1 MPAAPPYYLSA
12 RNLSSTSLQV
22 QWDPIPFGF
31 RNGKILQYQVKYSQ
45 YSLTR
50 RRVFTTNYA
59 KKRSLT
65 LVNLKKY
72 KKYLIEVSGMTRK
85 GVGPPVST
93 VVQTDE
99 DGKDNTKSYTHK
111 LARKSYLPLL
121 IKMNKAP
128 STWTC
133 FVTPHRS
140 VQMTKKQ
147 FQRWTLSNMHHFEN
161 AIRFPLM

>member
-1 MPAAPPYYLSA
+1 
-12 RNLSSTSLQV
+12 
-22 QWDPIPFGF
+22 
-31 RNGKILQYQVKYSQ
+31 
-45 YSLTR
+45 
-50 RRVFTTNYA
+50 
-59 KKRSLT
+59 
-65 LVNLKKY
+65 
-72 KKYLIEVSGMTRK
+72 MTRK

-121 IKMNKAP
+121 IKMIKAP
-128 STWTC
+128 STSTC

-140 VQMTKKQ
+140 VQMIKKQ
-147 FQRWTLSNMHHFEN
+147 FQSWTLSNMHYFEN

>member
-1 MPAAPPYYLSA
+1 M
-12 RNLSSTSLQV
+12 
-22 QWDPIPFGF
+22 
-31 RNGKILQYQVKYSQ
+31 KYSQ
-45 YSLTR
+45 YSLTKQ
-50 RRVFTTNYA
+50 RVFTTNYT

-121 IKMNKAP
+121 IKMIKAP

-140 VQMTKKQ
+140 VQMIKKQ

>member
-1 MPAAPPYYLSA
+1 M
-12 RNLSSTSLQV
+12 
-22 QWDPIPFGF
+22 
-31 RNGKILQYQVKYSQ
+31 KYSQ

-50 RRVFTTNYA
+50 RRVYTTNYA

-121 IKMNKAP
+121 IKMIKSP
-128 STWTC
+128 STSTC
-133 FVTPHRS
+133 FVAPHRS
-140 VQMTKKQ
+140 VQMIKKQ

>member
-1 MPAAPPYYLSA
+1 
-12 RNLSSTSLQV
+12 
-22 QWDPIPFGF
+22 
-31 RNGKILQYQVKYSQ
+31 
-45 YSLTR
+45 
-50 RRVFTTNYA
+50 
-59 KKRSLT
+59 
-65 LVNLKKY
+65 
-72 KKYLIEVSGMTRK
+72 MTRK

-161 AIRFPLM
+161 ALRFPLM

>member
-1 MPAAPPYYLSA
+1 M
-12 RNLSSTSLQV
+12 
-22 QWDPIPFGF
+22 
-31 RNGKILQYQVKYSQ
+31 KYSQ

-50 RRVFTTNYA
+50 RRVYTTNYA

-121 IKMNKAP
+121 IKMIKSP
-128 STWTC
+128 STSTC
-133 FVTPHRS
+133 FVAPHRS
-140 VQMTKKQ
+140 VQMIKKQ
-147 FQRWTLSNMHHFEN
+147 FQRWTPSNMHHFEN